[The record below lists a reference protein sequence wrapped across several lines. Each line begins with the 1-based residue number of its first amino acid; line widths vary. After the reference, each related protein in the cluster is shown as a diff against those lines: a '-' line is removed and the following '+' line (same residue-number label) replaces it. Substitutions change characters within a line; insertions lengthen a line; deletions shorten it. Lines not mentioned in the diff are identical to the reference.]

1 MASFV
6 KVMDAKD
13 LPIGKSAIVTAGD
26 EEIALFNYK
35 GKFYAIGNQCLHQG
49 SSLGEGRIEEGVV
62 ICYKHEW
69 RYDLETGECPQNP
82 NLFAKVFPVKI
93 VKGKIFGNNLS
104 GLKFAVWGLSFKPET
119 DDIRESPSIELI
131 KSLNRAGATVSAYDP
146 KAINQFKQAMPKNQ
160 PLLTYTESRDL
171 CIEGADALVVMTEWS
186 EFQVSDFN
194 FIKSALKTPIIFD
207 ARNS

>member
-1 MASFV
+1 MASFI
-6 KVMDAKD
+6 KVMDEKD
-13 LPIGKSAIVTAGD
+13 LPLGKSAIVTAGD

-93 VKGKIFGNNLS
+93 VKGKIQIDLGGTRKENQARGKTPNKLPS
-104 GLKFAVWGLSFKPET
+104 SLKFSVPV
-119 DDIRESPSIELI
+119 IQR
-131 KSLNRAGATVSAYDP
+131 
-146 KAINQFKQAMPKNQ
+146 PKN
-160 PLLTYTESRDL
+160 PDEDL
-171 CIEGADALVVMTEWS
+171 G
-186 EFQVSDFN
+186 
-194 FIKSALKTPIIFD
+194 
-207 ARNS
+207 